1 MLRTF
6 LPLTFVRLAALSWML
21 SVCGMNAVYAAVTEF
36 NSTGGTTATN
46 GLHFYIEDT
55 TKIQVRR
62 LNNTGQVYEPS
73 TLPPSTNLDNGI
85 FLRANGLIYGPDH
98 NVATFTPTGGMYS
111 SYAITAASPA
121 NPSSSG
127 IQPVSYTH
135 LDVYKRQGQRW
146 CSTGQPYTQWRKPL
160 QQH

>member
-62 LNNTGQVYEPS
+62 LNNTGQVYELS
-73 TLPPSTNLDNGI
+73 
-85 FLRANGLIYGPDH
+85 LIH
-98 NVATFTPTGGMYS
+98 
-111 SYAITAASPA
+111 I
-121 NPSSSG
+121 
-127 IQPVSYTH
+127 
-135 LDVYKRQGQRW
+135 
-146 CSTGQPYTQWRKPL
+146 
-160 QQH
+160 